1 MLQCVPEI
9 RKKKQRISACLST
22 PLFSFGLTLT
32 FVPQGFVFLF
42 FVFFPFS
49 GQ

>member
-9 RKKKQRISACLST
+9 RKKKQRISTCLST